1 MKIQEV
7 KTNNSLIKIDNFF
20 TKMWWD
26 LFDIHLENQI
36 QYYKKCD
43 IYYFA
48 ENWEILSAIIYVKKD
63 NFNYI
68 RRFGTL
74 SNHQWKWLWSKLL
87 NYVLGKYSWDFHLT
101 ADKNKVEYYK
111 KFWFIETWEKKLIWN
126 EYAIKM
132 IKVN

>member
-1 MKIQEV
+1 MKIQEI
-7 KTNNSLIKIDNFF
+7 KTNDSLIKIDDFF
-20 TKMWWD
+20 TKMWWG

-43 IYYFA
+43 IYYFE
-48 ENWEILSAIIYVKKD
+48 ENWEIISSIIYAKKD

-74 SNHQWKWLWSKLL
+74 NNHQWKWLWSKLL
-87 NYVLGKYSWDFHLT
+87 NYVLEKYSWDFHLT

-132 IKVN
+132 IKK